1 MCASLPAYGAG
12 EGRILPCGVCRSVSC
27 SCRFWGKWRGVKTG
41 LFRKGPFCLSWNNP
55 VERGCQGSV
64 ASGPENTAFRHASGE
79 DAGCRLAAAQLAERD
94 AADGNAQPFSQFFFF
109 FRRPV
114 PRHLEPVCISLSGEV
129 FFQFPQ
135 SGGGADMGVPE
146 GNGPLKQGVLD
157 ALENIRSGIDQF
169 RFRDEGFSLAGRSRR

>member
-1 MCASLPAYGAG
+1 MPLRFLFMP
-12 EGRILPCGVCRSVSC
+12 
-27 SCRFWGKWRGVKTG
+27 FWGKQRGDKTG

-64 ASGPENTAFRHASGE
+64 ASGPENTAFRHTSGE
-79 DAGCRLAAAQLAERD
+79 DAGCRFAAAQLAERD

-114 PRHLEPVCISLSGEV
+114 PRHLEPICISLSGEV